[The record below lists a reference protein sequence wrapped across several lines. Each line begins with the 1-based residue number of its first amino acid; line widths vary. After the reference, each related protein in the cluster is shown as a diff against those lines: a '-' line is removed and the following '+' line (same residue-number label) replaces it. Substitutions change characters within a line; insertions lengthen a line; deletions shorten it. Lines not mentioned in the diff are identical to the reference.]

1 MVWEKLSRVF
11 QNSTKVDE
19 IQGTYRGMTIATE
32 PDNWSHLKALSLP
45 QLAHFL
51 LDAGCTS
58 EFEVFPQAATLPQK
72 EKTTFDSELT
82 SPSSFYSKASRPG
95 SAFTLTGLADVGEK
109 ADWGIVIGKFYNYE
123 PRRCCWMWCYI
134 IWLDSDSK
142 SAAGVSI

>member
-1 MVWEKLSRVF
+1 MYMVWEKLSRVF

-45 QLAHFL
+45 QLADFL

-95 SAFTLTGLADVGEK
+95 SAVTLTGLAISTLPLP
-109 ADWGIVIGKFYNYE
+109 IVYLNT
-123 PRRCCWMWCYI
+123 W
-134 IWLDSDSK
+134 
-142 SAAGVSI
+142 GVSLV

>member
-45 QLAHFL
+45 QLADFL

-72 EKTTFDSELT
+72 EKTSFDSELT
-82 SPSSFYSKASRPG
+82 SPSSFYSKASKPG
-95 SAFTLTGLADVGEK
+95 SALTLTGLAISTLLPAQHRVGCATSTARIK
-109 ADWGIVIGKFYNYE
+109 QAF
-123 PRRCCWMWCYI
+123 
-134 IWLDSDSK
+134 SK
-142 SAAGVSI
+142 T

>member
-1 MVWEKLSRVF
+1 MYMVWEKLSRVF

-32 PDNWSHLKALSLP
+32 SDNWSHLKALSLP
-45 QLAHFL
+45 QLADFL

-72 EKTTFDSELT
+72 EKTTFDSQLT

-95 SAFTLTGLADVGEK
+95 SALTLTGLALRTLQSQ
-109 ADWGIVIGKFYNYE
+109 AT
-123 PRRCCWMWCYI
+123 
-134 IWLDSDSK
+134 
-142 SAAGVSI
+142 VS